1 MVGVFTMTLLRKI
14 VVSVPVGL
22 LEELDV
28 CAKQSGRNRSEVV
41 RDAMRSY
48 LSQQA
53 RSNLREKLAYGYTDM
68 ASINLEM
75 ARECAAADDE
85 ALAVYESFLAGG
97 D

>member
-1 MVGVFTMTLLRKI
+1 VTLLRKI
-14 VVSVPVGL
+14 VVSMPVRL

-41 RDAMRSY
+41 RDAMKSY

-53 RSNLREKLAYGYTDM
+53 RSDLRQRLTYGYIEM

-85 ALAVYESFLAGG
+85 ALTVYESFLAGG